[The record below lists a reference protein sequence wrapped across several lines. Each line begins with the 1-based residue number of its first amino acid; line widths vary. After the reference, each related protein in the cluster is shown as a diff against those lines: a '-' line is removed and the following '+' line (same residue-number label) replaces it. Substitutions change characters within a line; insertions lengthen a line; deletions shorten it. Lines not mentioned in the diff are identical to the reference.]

1 MSRTSEAGRL
11 GPSLYRGLYA
21 VAALLVLVSALD
33 FAAAIWPFVPTDAG
47 WRYGAIGL
55 LSGFL
60 VTPLVGVA
68 LVALVAVEQRHTT
81 VLRVLGFLA
90 LAVGAALMVNV
101 VAFALDAIQVRRD
114 AATPELGRL
123 TELSAVKA
131 ALKLVAGTVA
141 TIWMGSGLLR
151 LPGRPARPVDEKGPV
166 IVGR

>member
-1 MSRTSEAGRL
+1 MSRTSEPGRL

-21 VAALLVLVSALD
+21 VAALLVLLSVLD
-33 FAAAIWPFVPTDAG
+33 FAAAIWPFLPTDVG

-60 VTPLVGVA
+60 VTPLVGLA
-68 LVALVAVEQRHTT
+68 LATLVAVEQRHATL
-81 VLRVLGFLA
+81 LRVLGFVVLA
-90 LAVGAALMVNV
+90 AGAVLLVSI

-114 AATPELGRL
+114 AATPELRQL
-123 TELSAVKA
+123 TELSAAKA
-131 ALKLVAGTVA
+131 ALKLLAGTVA

-151 LPGRPARPVDEKGPV
+151 LPGRPARPIDEKGPV